1 MPDKSKAE
9 SMTLQSRLSGA
20 FGEAF
25 AALGHDAAF
34 GAVVESSKGDAP
46 YQCNGAMAA
55 AGAAKKRGEKLNPR
69 EVASAVTAHV
79 ADNPLIGMLDIAGPG
94 FLNIVPSAQALA
106 ETAQAIADD
115 PVRGLKVGAE
125 LTIVIDYGGANV
137 AKPMHVGHLRSAV
150 IGEALKRLMRAR
162 GHRVIG
168 DAHLGDWGLQMGHL
182 ISELAIEQPS
192 LVYFDEAY
200 EGNYPDTSP
209 VTMDDLARLYPQASN
224 AAKDDD
230 DRMELSRV
238 ATAELQAGRAGYRAL
253 LDHFIAV
260 SIAALKEGY
269 GRLGVEFDLWNGEA
283 CVDPL
288 IPNMVEELRN
298 QGLAEEDGGALIVRI
313 DRENDKKEMPPV
325 MLLASSGAVLYHTT
339 DLATLVDRKAQIDPD
354 LILYVVDQRQ
364 ALHFEQIFRATAKA
378 GWFREDQLEHL
389 GFGTMNGTDGKPF
402 KTRDG
407 GVLRLEDLM
416 EVMQTAAETRLN
428 ESGIGA
434 DFDDTERA
442 EVARLVGLAALK
454 FADLQNARL
463 TNYVFDPERFTAFEG
478 KTGPYLLYAAVRIK
492 SILRKADDMGAAFG
506 PIVPTDDAEA
516 ALVLALDAYPKAIAL
531 AAEKRA
537 PHILCDHVYT
547 LAQAFSRFYTNC
559 PILVDETPDDI
570 RASRLSLAKAT
581 LTQLEHG
588 LGIIGLGV
596 PDRM

>member
-1 MPDKSKAE
+1 
-9 SMTLQSRLSGA
+9 MTLQSRLSDA
-20 FGEAF
+20 FGAAF
-25 AALGHDAAF
+25 AALGHDTAF
-34 GAVVESSKGDAP
+34 GLVVESSKGEAP
-46 YQCNGAMAA
+46 FQCNGAMAA

-69 EVASAVTAHV
+69 EVATAVAAHL
-79 ADNPLIGMLDIAGPG
+79 ADNPLIGTLEIAGPG
-94 FLNIVPSAQALA
+94 FLNITPSTQALV
-106 ETAQAIADD
+106 ETAQAISDN
-115 PVRGLKVGAE
+115 PIRGLSADAE

-162 GHRVIG
+162 GHTVIG

-182 ISELAIEQPS
+182 ISELEIEQPG

-200 EGNYPDTSP
+200 DGNYPDTPP

-224 AAKDDD
+224 AAKADDERM
-230 DRMELSRV
+230 DRSRI
-238 ATAELQAGRAGYRAL
+238 ATAELQAGRKGYRAL

-260 SIAALKEGY
+260 SIAALKQGY

-288 IPNMVEELRN
+288 IPGMVKELRES
-298 QGLAEEDGGALIVRI
+298 GLAEEDGGALIVRI
-313 DRENDKKEMPPV
+313 DREDDKKEMPPV

-339 DLATLVDRKAQIDPD
+339 DLATLVDRKAKIDPN
-354 LILYVVDQRQ
+354 LVLYVVDQRQ

-416 EVMQTAAETRLN
+416 EMMQTAAESRLT

-434 DFDDTERA
+434 DFDDEERA
-442 EVARLVGLAALK
+442 EVARLVGVAALK
-454 FADLQNARL
+454 FADLQNSRL

-478 KTGPYLLYAAVRIK
+478 KTGPYLLYASVRIK
-492 SILRKADDMGAAFG
+492 SILRKAKDMGANFG
-506 PIVPTDDAEA
+506 PITPEDASEV

-531 AAEKRA
+531 AADKRA
-537 PHILCDHVYT
+537 PHILCDHVYG

-559 PILVDETPDDI
+559 PILVDETPAEV

-581 LTQLEHG
+581 LEQLEHG
-588 LGIIGLGV
+588 LGIIGLDV

>member
-1 MPDKSKAE
+1 MMS
-9 SMTLQSRLSGA
+9 LQSRLSAA

-34 GAVVESSKGDAP
+34 GSVVDSSKGDAP

-69 EVASAVTAHV
+69 EVATQVSERLKDHPLV
-79 ADNPLIGMLDIAGPG
+79 ASLEIAGPG
-94 FLNIVPSAQALA
+94 FLNIVPSQAALA
-106 ETAQAIADD
+106 ETAQLIAEN
-115 PVRGLKVGAE
+115 PARGIEAGAE

-150 IGEALKRLMRAR
+150 IGEAIKRLMRAR
-162 GHRVIG
+162 GHTVIG

-182 ISELAIEQPS
+182 ISELEIEQPS
-192 LVYFDEAY
+192 LVYFDVDY
-200 EGNYPDTSP
+200 DGSYPDVPP

-224 AAKDDD
+224 AAKADEA
-230 DRMELSRV
+230 RMERSRV
-238 ATAELQAGRAGYRAL
+238 ATAELQSGRRGYRAL

-288 IPNMVEELRN
+288 IPDMVEDLREK
-298 QGLAEEDGGALIVRI
+298 GLTEEDGGALIIRVER
-313 DRENDKKEMPPV
+313 DDDKKDVPPV
-325 MLLASSGAVLYHTT
+325 MLLASTGAVLYHTT
-339 DLATLVDRKAQIDPD
+339 DLATLVDRKAEIDPD
-354 LILYVVDQRQ
+354 LVLYVVDQRQ
-364 ALHFEQIFRATAKA
+364 ALHFEQVFRAAA
-378 GWFREDQLEHL
+378 LAEWFRLDQLEHL
-389 GFGTMNGTDGKPF
+389 GFGTMNGKDGKPF
-402 KTRDG
+402 RTRDG

-416 EVMQTAAETRLN
+416 EMMQSAAEKRLA

-434 DFDDTERA
+434 DFDAEERG
-442 EVARLVGLAALK
+442 EIARLVGLAALK

-463 TNYVFDPERFTAFEG
+463 TNYVFDPDRFTAFEG

-492 SILRKADDMGAAFG
+492 SILRKAEDMGEAFG
-506 PIVPTDDAEA
+506 SIIPENEAEA
-516 ALVLALDAYPKAIAL
+516 TLVLALDAYPKAIAL

-537 PHILCDHVYT
+537 PHILCDHVYS

-559 PILVDETPDDI
+559 PILADDTPDDV

-581 LTQLEHG
+581 LEQLEHG
-588 LGIIGLGV
+588 LEIIGLEV
-596 PDRM
+596 PERM

>member
-1 MPDKSKAE
+1 
-9 SMTLQSRLSGA
+9 MTLQSGLSDA
-20 FGEAF
+20 FGAAF
-25 AALGHDAAF
+25 AALGYDADF
-34 GAVVESSKGDAP
+34 GAVVQSSKGDAP
-46 YQCNGAMAA
+46 FQCNGAMAA
-55 AGAAKKRGEKLNPR
+55 AGAAKKRGEKINPR
-69 EVASAVTAHV
+69 EVASAV
-79 ADNPLIGMLDIAGPG
+79 ADQLTDHPLISALDIAGPG
-94 FLNIVPSAQALA
+94 FLNITPSAQAYRETAEAIAANPVRYLAA
-106 ETAQAIADD
+106 ET
-115 PVRGLKVGAE
+115 P

-162 GHRVIG
+162 GHTVIG

-182 ISELAIEQPS
+182 ISELAIEQPD
-192 LVYFDEAY
+192 LVYFDEFY
-200 EGNYPDTSP
+200 GDDYPETPP
-209 VTMDDLARLYPQASN
+209 VTMEDLARLYPKASN
-224 AAKDDD
+224 AAKADPE
-230 DRMELSRV
+230 RMEQSRV

-288 IPNMVEELRN
+288 IPDMIEELKSA
-298 QGLAEEDGGALIVRI
+298 GLAEEDDGALIVRV
-313 DRENDKKEMPPV
+313 DRDDDKKEMPPV
-325 MLLASSGAVLYHTT
+325 MLLARSGAALYHTT
-339 DLATLVDRKAQIDPD
+339 DLATLIDRKAQIDPD
-354 LILYVVDQRQ
+354 LVLYVVDQRQ

-416 EVMQTAAETRLN
+416 EMMQTAAETRLSA
-428 ESGIGA
+428 SGIGT
-434 DFDDTERA
+434 DFDVHERA
-442 EVARLVGLAALK
+442 NVARLVGLAALK

-463 TNYVFDPERFTAFEG
+463 TNYVFDPDRFTAFEG

-492 SILRKADDMGAAFG
+492 SILRKAYEMDAAFS
-506 PIVPTDDAEA
+506 PIDPQDDAEI
-516 ALVLALDAYPKAIAL
+516 ALVLAMDAYPKALAL

-537 PHILCDHVYT
+537 PHILCDHIYS

-559 PILVDETPDDI
+559 PILVEETPDDV
-570 RASRLSLAKAT
+570 RGSRLSLAKAT

-588 LGIIGLGV
+588 LGIIGLDV